1 MNFDPYLT
9 PYTKINSK
17 HAVDL
22 NAKPQIIKPV
32 TKTKEKFTL
41 TCIRQRTLRH
51 DTKVQSKKEQ
61 ANKLKSTK
69 CKSFIFQKTL
79 LGE

>member
-17 HAVDL
+17 HTVDL
-22 NAKPQIIKPV
+22 NAKPKIIKPV

-41 TCIRQRTLRH
+41 TCIRQRTQ
-51 DTKVQSKKEQ
+51 T
-61 ANKLKSTK
+61 
-69 CKSFIFQKTL
+69 
-79 LGE
+79 